1 MHQVR
6 STVSKATHHRGFIT
20 GLGIGQIV
28 SWGTMYYSF
37 PLLAIPMAEA
47 FKVDKP
53 AVYLAATLGLIVS
66 SITAYFVGTAIDR
79 GYGRVI
85 MTLGSA
91 LGGSLLLLW
100 SQIQSLYALYAIF
113 LGLGV
118 ALSMTLYEPG
128 FAVTARR
135 FGPDSRR
142 GITTLTLWGGFASTV
157 FIPITQ
163 GLINTVGW
171 RDTLVILGLVNLV
184 INTTLHCLVID
195 RGKDAPQVPSPSDL
209 SSGHP
214 VRWAL
219 RQPVFWGLLLS
230 FTLYYG
236 VFGAM
241 TFHLYPLLLERG
253 FDPVAVVAAIACIGP
268 AQVAGRM
275 VVSTLAR
282 TLPIRIIGAGI
293 MLLMPVVIFLFNT
306 VPVYF
311 VPLAAAAMLWGA
323 TNGVITI
330 VRGNAVLEMLTR
342 TAYGAINGVMIIPV
356 TLAIALAPVSA
367 AALWS
372 TTGSYE
378 ALYPFGVVLGIV
390 AMICFWFAA
399 FTAKLQE

>member
-6 STVSKATHHRGFIT
+6 STVSKATRHRGFIT

-37 PLLAIPMAEA
+37 PLLAIPIAEA

-53 AVYLAATLGLIVS
+53 TVYLAATLGLIVS

-142 GITTLTLWGGFASTV
+142 GITTLTLWGGFASTA

-195 RGKDAPQVPSPSDL
+195 RGKDASQVPPPSDL
-209 SSGHP
+209 ASGHP

-253 FDPVAVVAAIACIGP
+253 FDPVTVVAAIACIGP

-378 ALYPFGVVLGIV
+378 ALYPLGVVLGIV

>member
-6 STVSKATHHRGFIT
+6 STVSKTTRHRGFIT

-28 SWGTMYYSF
+28 SWGTVYYSF
-37 PLLAIPMAEA
+37 PLLAIPIAEA

-184 INTTLHCLVID
+184 INTTLHYLVID
-195 RGKDAPQVPSPSDL
+195 RGKDAPQVPPPSDL

-219 RQPVFWGLLLS
+219 CQPVFWGLLLS

-253 FDPVAVVAAIACIGP
+253 FDPLTVVAAIACIGP

-275 VVSTLAR
+275 AVSTLAR
-282 TLPIRIIGAGI
+282 TLPIRTIGAGI

-311 VPLAAAAMLWGA
+311 VSLAAAAMLWGA

-378 ALYPFGVVLGIV
+378 ALYPLGVILGIV
-390 AMICFWFAA
+390 AMICFWFA
-399 FTAKLQE
+399 TLKAKPHG